1 MLLAIEA
8 KGGTAIPTGEL
19 DTIVY
24 IGLPRVR
31 SAKAPAVK
39 S

>member
-19 DTIVY
+19 DAIVY
-24 IGLPRVR
+24 IGLPI
-31 SAKAPAVK
+31 
-39 S
+39 